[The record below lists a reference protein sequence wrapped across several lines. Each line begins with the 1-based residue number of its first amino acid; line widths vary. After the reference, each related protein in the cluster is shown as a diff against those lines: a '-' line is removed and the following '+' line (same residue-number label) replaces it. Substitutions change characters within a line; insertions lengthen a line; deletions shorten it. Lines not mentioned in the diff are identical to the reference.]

1 MENTRILHFLF
12 LFLLLFLQ
20 SSWSICLTNLYWI
33 YHFVVLFMGYVAK
46 LGWIMIISVT
56 CAIASIMIAYI
67 NFIFVHINVLY
78 WIWISLMY
86 SFGLLIQDSIIII
99 ICIFRVNIFRYFLNT
114 YLIAIIVIVQCI
126 SWLWLYFRI

>member
-33 YHFVVLFMGYVAK
+33 YQFVVLFMGYVAK
-46 LGWIMIISVT
+46 LWWIMIISVT
-56 CAIASIMIAYI
+56 SAIASIMIAYI

-86 SFGLLIQDSIIII
+86 SLGLLIQDSIII
-99 ICIFRVNIFRYFLNT
+99 ICIFRVNIFRYFLNN
-114 YLIAIIVIVQCI
+114 YLIAIIVIVHCI